1 MAKIKRLFNDPYDI
15 VEEMVEGYV
24 GAHKQYVKMCDL
36 DEAQGRVVLANDAG
50 TKDKVGVIIGGGS
63 GHEPLFIGYVGEDFA
78 DAVVIGNINTSPS
91 PDPCYAAAKA
101 CDNGKGCIYLYGNYA
116 GDVMNFDMG
125 AEKADEEDDI
135 RVETV
140 LVTDDVVSSENIP
153 DRRGI
158 AGDFFVFKVAGAK
171 AATGADLDEVVAAA
185 QKANDNTRSMGV
197 AMSSATL
204 PAKGGTIFDMEDGDM
219 EIGMGIH
226 GEPGI
231 RRGKIDTA
239 DNVIDEIMEPI
250 LKDLPYV
257 EGDEVYVLVNSLGA
271 TPLIDLH
278 VCYRRVAQILEEKG
292 IKVYKALV
300 GPFACSMDMAGMSV
314 TLMKLDDELKELIV
328 LAEDRKEYFTDL
340 DSAIGDG
347 DHGINLSIGF
357 REVNKNIEDWKGLSV
372 RDFYNKVGTALLD
385 KVGGSSG
392 PLYGSFF
399 MKFGL
404 PIKTKGPDEGATF
417 EEFIA
422 MMEKGVEIIKKRGKS
437 TTGEKTMLDTFVPAV
452 ETLRKEYEGG
462 TPAKEAMEKAVEA
475 GKAGLESTRNIVATK
490 GRAMRLG
497 ERAIGHLDPGAA
509 SAAEILEVF
518 YKDMP
523 N

>member
-1 MAKIKRLFNDPYDI
+1 M
-15 VEEMVEGYV
+15 
-24 GAHKQYVKMCDL
+24 
-36 DEAQGRVVLANDAG
+36 
-50 TKDKVGVIIGGGS
+50 
-63 GHEPLFIGYVGEDFA
+63 GEDFA

-239 DNVIDEIMEPI
+239 D
-250 LKDLPYV
+250 Y
-257 EGDEVYVLVNSLGA
+257 GA
-271 TPLIDLH
+271 NP
-278 VCYRRVAQILEEKG
+278 
-292 IKVYKALV
+292 
-300 GPFACSMDMAGMSV
+300 
-314 TLMKLDDELKELIV
+314 
-328 LAEDRKEYFTDL
+328 
-340 DSAIGDG
+340 
-347 DHGINLSIGF
+347 
-357 REVNKNIEDWKGLSV
+357 
-372 RDFYNKVGTALLD
+372 
-385 KVGGSSG
+385 
-392 PLYGSFF
+392 
-399 MKFGL
+399 
-404 PIKTKGPDEGATF
+404 
-417 EEFIA
+417 
-422 MMEKGVEIIKKRGKS
+422 
-437 TTGEKTMLDTFVPAV
+437 
-452 ETLRKEYEGG
+452 
-462 TPAKEAMEKAVEA
+462 
-475 GKAGLESTRNIVATK
+475 
-490 GRAMRLG
+490 
-497 ERAIGHLDPGAA
+497 
-509 SAAEILEVF
+509 
-518 YKDMP
+518 
-523 N
+523 

>member
-278 VCYRRVAQILEEKG
+278 VCYRRVAQILEEKV

-314 TLMKLDDELKELIV
+314 TLMKLDDELKELMD
-328 LAEDRKEYFTDL
+328 APCDTPYFTQ
-340 DSAIGDG
+340 
-347 DHGINLSIGF
+347 
-357 REVNKNIEDWKGLSV
+357 K
-372 RDFYNKVGTALLD
+372 
-385 KVGGSSG
+385 
-392 PLYGSFF
+392 
-399 MKFGL
+399 
-404 PIKTKGPDEGATF
+404 
-417 EEFIA
+417 
-422 MMEKGVEIIKKRGKS
+422 
-437 TTGEKTMLDTFVPAV
+437 
-452 ETLRKEYEGG
+452 
-462 TPAKEAMEKAVEA
+462 
-475 GKAGLESTRNIVATK
+475 
-490 GRAMRLG
+490 
-497 ERAIGHLDPGAA
+497 
-509 SAAEILEVF
+509 
-518 YKDMP
+518 
-523 N
+523 